1 MWKESLDLSFLNL
14 LPGRDPTSLCQLS
27 EPLLD
32 RIVQNFTLVDKLC
45 VFSLVAAWGSEPACV
60 CSVHRAQCLQGS
72 DVYIQMLLKT
82 YFKSSFYYSNIA
94 GKYKGEFTCTS
105 WSTFTEETLM
115 WFCSCRFRRR
125 WTSWRE
131 EKVSTYFPSRL
142 SHLEESDQTFS
153 LKSLPERYNDCE
165 RKP

>member
-82 YFKSSFYYSNIA
+82 YFQIIFFLLQVNIKVSSHVRADLHSLRKHWCDSAAA
-94 GKYKGEFTCTS
+94 GSEEGEPV
-105 WSTFTEETLM
+105 
-115 WFCSCRFRRR
+115 
-125 WTSWRE
+125 E
-131 EKVSTYFPSRL
+131 EKRKFLHIFPPDFLTWRNQIKRFL
-142 SHLEESDQTFS
+142 
-153 LKSLPERYNDCE
+153 
-165 RKP
+165 